1 MVQWGIEKGVDPVFT
16 LEESSRTRRV
26 IGDEGAEKLAKASVL
41 VFGVG
46 GVGGAICEA
55 LARAGVG
62 ALTIVDGDVVSP
74 SNLNRQ
80 IVALHST
87 LGKAK
92 VDVMKERIYDICP
105 DIEVTAVC
113 GFYRP
118 GGELSFDFSSYS
130 YVVDAID
137 DIPAKVELWVGC
149 REAGVPLISAMGA
162 GNKLDPSLFRVADL
176 AKTEGCPLAKIMRKK
191 LKERGIAH
199 GKVVFS
205 PEPPVKTGVS
215 EPGSLSFVPPVAGY
229 VIAGEVIRDILSL

>member
-1 MVQWGIEKGVDPVFT
+1 MFT
-16 LEESSRTRRV
+16 PEESSRTRRV
-26 IGDEGAEKLAKASVL
+26 IGDAGIEKLKDASVL

-46 GVGGAICEA
+46 GVGGALCEA

-62 ALTIVDGDVVSP
+62 KLTLVDGDVVSP

-87 LGKAK
+87 IGTAK
-92 VDVMKERIYDICP
+92 VEVMKERIRDICP
-105 DIEVTAVC
+105 DTKVEAIQA
-113 GFYRP
+113 FYRP
-118 GGELSFDFSSYS
+118 DEPLALSFADYS
-130 YVVDAID
+130 YVADAID
-137 DIPAKVELWVGC
+137 DIPAKVELWVKC

-176 AKTEGCPLAKIMRKK
+176 AKTEGCPLAKILRKK
-191 LKERGIAH
+191 LKDRGITH

-229 VIAGEVIRDILSL
+229 IMAGEIVRDLLKD

>member
-1 MVQWGIEKGVDPVFT
+1 MNAISVFASPLLAVASCCAVSAHASAYVFEEDFKVKDERNRAYGIDV
-16 LEESSRTRRV
+16 EENTSYAHGHGRV
-26 IGDEGAEKLAKASVL
+26 A
-41 VFGVG
+41 
-46 GVGGAICEA
+46 
-55 LARAGVG
+55 
-62 ALTIVDGDVVSP
+62 DGKYEIKP
-74 SNLNRQ
+74 SFE
-80 IVALHST
+80 S
-87 LGKAK
+87 
-92 VDVMKERIYDICP
+92 P

-137 DIPAKVELWVGC
+137 DIPAKVELWVRC
-149 REAGVPLISAMGA
+149 RESGVPLISAMGA

-205 PEPPVKTGVS
+205 PELPVKTGVS

-229 VIAGEVIRDILSL
+229 VIAGEVVRDLLSL

>member
-1 MVQWGIEKGVDPVFT
+1 MFT

-26 IGDEGAEKLAKASVL
+26 IGDAGVETLARASVL

-46 GVGGAICEA
+46 GVGGAVCEA

-62 ALTIVDGDVVSP
+62 KLTIVDGDVVSP

-87 LGKAK
+87 IGHKK
-92 VDVMKERIYDICP
+92 VEVMKARINDICP
-105 DIEVTAVC
+105 DTEVEAIC
-113 GFYRP
+113 DFYKP
-118 GGELSFDFSSYS
+118 DGDLTFDFASYS
-130 YVVDAID
+130 YVIDAID
-137 DIPAKVELWVGC
+137 DIPAKVELWVKC
-149 REAGVPLISAMGA
+149 KEANAPLISAMGA

-176 AKTEGCPLAKIMRKK
+176 SKTEGCPLAKILRKK
-191 LKERGIAH
+191 LKERGITH

-205 PEPPVKTGVS
+205 PETPVKTGVS

-229 VIAGEVIRDILSL
+229 VIAGEVIRDLLGL